1 MALINCRECGTKV
14 SDSAKS
20 CPSCGNP
27 NLKQEKG
34 GGCSNTLIAV
44 GVIILLLFIIGQCN
58 QSSDVDSSSADTT
71 AIEAV
76 DTAAVTPGTVNVK
89 KLSAEER
96 KGNIEKLRN
105 MFLDSGI
112 DVKVSVYGKNN
123 EILELR
129 NVVFDDVWFR
139 KFETAGMFNNFHNL
153 GFKEIILNNEYDYR
167 KSISY

>member
-27 NLKQEKG
+27 NLKEKKG
-34 GGCSNTLIAV
+34 NGCSNTLIAV

-58 QSSDVDSSSADTT
+58 QSSDVETT
-71 AIEAV
+71 AVEAV
-76 DTAAVTPGTVNVK
+76 DTSAVSPGTVNVK

-123 EILELR
+123 ETLELR

-139 KFETAGMFNNFHNL
+139 KFETAGMFDNFHNL
-153 GFKEIILNNEYDYR
+153 GFKKIILNNEYDYR

>member
-1 MALINCRECGTKV
+1 MALISCKECGAKI

-27 NLKQEKG
+27 NLQQEKTK
-34 GGCSNTLIAV
+34 GCSNTLIAI
-44 GVIILLLFIIGQCN
+44 GVIILLLFIIGQYN
-58 QSSDVDSSSADTT
+58 QSSDVDSSTADTNALE
-71 AIEAV
+71 AI
-76 DTAAVTPGTVNVK
+76 DTSTVKQGTVNVK

-123 EILELR
+123 ETLELK

-139 KFETAGMFNNFHNL
+139 KFETAGMFDNFHNL